1 MKPTEPKNAA
11 ENYRL
16 PSTAWPSRSCATHA
30 LVLDFRV
37 ADGGASLHEAAW
49 FHAIFEVAGLQFSKT
64 GLKILKNTIKLSR
77 C

>member
-1 MKPTEPKNAA
+1 MKPTELKNAA

-30 LVLDFRV
+30 LVLDFR
-37 ADGGASLHEAAW
+37 AAGGGAFLLEAAW
-49 FHAIFEVAGLQFSKT
+49 FHAFYEVAGLQFGKT
-64 GLKILKNTIKLSR
+64 GLKILKNTTKLSR